1 MSQFPF
7 KYRASAWLSGILVV
21 MAVGFAEAQQSVES
35 EDESSAAL
43 NHQPAKP
50 LPATPEGK
58 IEMGQQVIK
67 QGRQLSRN
75 VAQLLNQARQ
85 DKDVIQS
92 TCLDDKLTQA
102 NVSTRNAEQRLEA
115 LHQAIQTKDADRQ
128 AHEATVLSVLGRKL
142 SVLEQESGQCVG
154 QDLYETGETKVTTT
168 IDPKTPKEKA
178 ANPPLPDMP
187 SLPVVP
193 PPVSPVR

>member
-1 MSQFPF
+1 MSRLPITIKTLAGLFGGL
-7 KYRASAWLSGILVV
+7 ALI
-21 MAVGFAEAQQSVES
+21 AVGLVEAQPSIGAEVET
-35 EDESSAAL
+35 SAASS
-43 NHQPAKP
+43 NQPATP

-58 IEMGQQVIK
+58 IQLGQQVIK

-75 VAQLLNQARQ
+75 VAHLLNQARQ
-85 DKDVIQS
+85 EKDVIQS

-102 NVSTRNAEQRLEA
+102 NVSTRNAEQRLQA
-115 LHQAIQTKDADRQ
+115 LEQAIQTKDADRQ

-142 SVLEQESGQCVG
+142 NVLEQESGQCVG

-193 PPVSPVR
+193 PPISPVQ